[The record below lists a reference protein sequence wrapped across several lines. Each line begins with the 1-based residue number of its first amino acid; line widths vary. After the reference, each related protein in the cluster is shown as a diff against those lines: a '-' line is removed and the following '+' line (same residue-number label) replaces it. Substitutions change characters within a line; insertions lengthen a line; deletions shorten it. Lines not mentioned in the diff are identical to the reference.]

1 MFNVST
7 SYKDEI
13 EYKTY
18 NVGIYLRLS
27 REDEDDDEKAKKDSE
42 SIINQR
48 DYLTKYVS
56 SQANWML
63 VDIYID
69 DRTYRN

>member
-7 SYKDEI
+7 SYAEEL

-27 REDEDDDEKAKKDSE
+27 RDDGEENVSE
-42 SIINQR
+42 SIINQKE
-48 DYLTKYVS
+48 YLTKYIGG
-56 SQANWML
+56 QANWL
-63 VDIYID
+63 LTDIYID
-69 DRTYRN
+69 DRIYRD

>member
-7 SYKDEI
+7 SYINEL

-27 REDEDDDEKAKKDSE
+27 RDDGEEKDSE

-56 SQANWML
+56 NQANWL
-63 VDIYID
+63 LIDIYID
-69 DRTYRN
+69 DRIYRN